1 MFCDE
6 VLDSI
11 EAIAA
16 GELVPEGRIAHHL
29 ATCRLCAAALDS
41 ARQVERLLRARATP
55 RPPTNFTTRTMT
67 RVRRARWRS
76 EQRVDAGFNTAL
88 ALIVVG
94 IAGAVWALVNRTG
107 LTSVGSEALGLFTS
121 GVVTVARRVAPA
133 LPMYG
138 AATVLVAAAL
148 GIWWW
153 AERNPTV

>member
-16 GELVPEGRIAHHL
+16 GDLVPEGRIAQHL
-29 ATCRLCAAALDS
+29 TSCRLCAAALDS
-41 ARQVERLLRARATP
+41 ARKVERLLRSRDTP
-55 RPPTNFTTRTMT
+55 RPPSNFTSRTMT

-76 EQRVDAGFNTAL
+76 EQRLDVGFNTAL
-88 ALIVVG
+88 GLVLVG
-94 IAGAVWALVNRTG
+94 IVGVVWALVNRTG
-107 LTSVGSEALGLFTS
+107 LTLVSSEAMGLFTS

-138 AATVLVAAAL
+138 AATILVAAAL

-153 AERNPTV
+153 AERSAT